1 MEKQKIKVKTSKLD
15 IVNERII
22 APYAR
27 PCVFKDKKKYEQK
40 NRSKW
45 KTDLKK
51 GVYD

>member
-1 MEKQKIKVKTSKLD
+1 MKKQKMKVKSVKLEAMK
-15 IVNERII
+15 ERVI

-27 PCVFKDKKKYEQK
+27 PCVFKDKKKYDEK

-45 KTDLKK
+45 KNDLKK